1 MAFFGCQIWGV
12 NFLDLKK
19 GVDNNE
25 LERAEASSPA
35 YHTHWVPLIFILWN
49 TLKSNTKAMA
59 HDIWKNNIKLMLNGC
74 HDCWSYK
81 AIKFAFDIKL
91 TNFDPDNN
99 ILSTQTFN
107 EVCSIS
113 FNEEYTLEYINT
125 LYEKKVY

>member
-1 MAFFGCQIWGV
+1 
-12 NFLDLKK
+12 
-19 GVDNNE
+19 
-25 LERAEASSPA
+25 
-35 YHTHWVPLIFILWN
+35 
-49 TLKSNTKAMA
+49 MA
-59 HDIWKNNIKLMLNGC
+59 HDIWKDNIKLMLNGC

-81 AIKFAFDIKL
+81 AIKFAFDTKL
-91 TNFDPDNN
+91 TKFDPDNN